1 MRLSIN
7 GLAATVMDD
16 LLQHFIVEAHELIQQ
31 ATDDLLALER
41 NPQATAPMDSAFRA
55 VHTLKGSVGLFDFA
69 PMGIALHAAEDLLGA
84 LKEKRAG
91 IDSHVVDS
99 LLACIGQVERWV
111 AVIEQTGQL
120 PLDAA
125 EEGYRLARALRSQL
139 DEDPAQAADS
149 ISQADLGWIDELM
162 VQGRDPAVRRA
173 QDRPLVAI
181 WYTPRADCFFAGDDP
196 MALLRSVP
204 DLVAV
209 RLSARDPWPPAAEID
224 PFSCNLRIEALSG
237 AELDRV
243 KAIFRFVPDQVSLH
257 EVVGTAQ
264 EHASGMA
271 LANGGTGAAMG
282 AAGAVGAR
290 MLRVDASRID
300 RLADLVGEMVIA
312 KNALAHLAGQFED
325 GLDRKHLSQGLL
337 ASQAAIERLVAEL
350 HGAVMN
356 IRMMPMRDIFRRFPR
371 AVRDLAGQLDKVI
384 DFSMEGEEVEADKAV
399 VEGLFEPL
407 LHILRNAV
415 GHGAEPERL
424 RLEAGKP
431 AKTRIVLR
439 AYRDGE
445 RVRVEVVDDG
455 RGIDPAAIR
464 EAARKRGI
472 APADHVDRLSDA
484 DAIDLIFAPGFS
496 TVSEVTDLSGRG
508 VGMDAVRS
516 AVERLGGQA
525 SVRSLPGHGTTIR
538 LSLPLTI
545 VMTKVMAVQLG
556 RELYG
561 IPLDGILETAF
572 VPASRVLPVRDAE
585 AFVWRDR
592 TLPLVRLA
600 DLLGIPPPVE
610 APQRLKVVVMAAG
623 DDLVG
628 VAVDGFAE
636 RIDVLMRPMTGILA
650 GMPGVMGTTLLGDG
664 SVLMILDI
672 PELIG

>member
-1 MRLSIN
+1 
-7 GLAATVMDD
+7 MDD

-31 ATDDLLALER
+31 VTDDLLALER
-41 NPQATAPMDSAFRA
+41 NPQAIAPMDSAFRA

-91 IDSHVVDS
+91 IDSHVIDS
-99 LLACIGQVERWV
+99 LLACIGQGERWV

-120 PLDAA
+120 PPDAA

-139 DEDPAQAADS
+139 DEDPAQAADAV
-149 ISQADLGWIDELM
+149 SQADLGWIDELM
-162 VQGRDPAVRRA
+162 VQGRDPAALRA

-181 WYTPRADCFFAGDDP
+181 RYTPRPDCFFAGDDP

-204 DLVAV
+204 DLVVV
-209 RLSARDPWPPAAEID
+209 RLSAREPWPPAAEID

-237 AELDRV
+237 AELARV
-243 KAIFRFVPDQVSLH
+243 KAVFRFVPDQVSIH
-257 EVVGTAQ
+257 EVAATAQ
-264 EHASGMA
+264 EHASVMA
-271 LANGGTGAAMG
+271 LATGGAGAA
-282 AAGAVGAR
+282 GAR

-312 KNALAHLAGQFED
+312 KNALAHLARRFED
-325 GLDRKHLSQGLL
+325 GLDRKHVSQGLL
-337 ASQAAIERLVAEL
+337 TSQAAIERLVAEL
-350 HGAVMN
+350 HGAVMDV
-356 IRMMPMRDIFRRFPR
+356 RMMPMRDTFRRFPR
-371 AVRDLAGQLDKVI
+371 AVRDLAGQLDRAV
-384 DFSMEGEEVEADKAV
+384 DFSMAGEEVEADKAV
-399 VEGLFEPL
+399 VERLFEPL

-439 AYRDGE
+439 AYRDGD
-445 RVRVEVVDDG
+445 RVRVEVEDDG

-472 APADHVDRLSDA
+472 APADNLDRLSDA
-484 DAIDLIFAPGFS
+484 DTIDLIFAPGFS
-496 TVSEVTDLSGRG
+496 TASEVTDLSGRG

-525 SVRSLPGHGTTIR
+525 SVRSRPGYGTTIR

-545 VMTKVMAVQLG
+545 AMTKVMAVRLG
-556 RELYG
+556 CELYG

-572 VPASRVLPVRDAE
+572 VPASRVLRVRDAE

-600 DLLGIPPPVE
+600 DLLGVQPLRDDS
-610 APQRLKVVVMAAG
+610 QRLKVVVMAAG

-636 RIDVLMRPMTGILA
+636 RMDVLMRPMTGILA
-650 GMPGVMGTTLLGDG
+650 GMPGVVGTTLLGDG

-672 PELIG
+672 PDLIG

>member
-1 MRLSIN
+1 
-7 GLAATVMDD
+7 MDD
-16 LLQHFIVEAHELIQQ
+16 LLRHFIIEAHELIQQ

-41 NPQATAPMDSAFRA
+41 NPQAAVPMDSAFRA

-69 PMGIALHAAEDLLGA
+69 PMGITLHAAEDLLGA
-84 LKEKRAG
+84 LKDKRAG
-91 IDSHVVDS
+91 IDSHVIDS
-99 LLACIGQVERWV
+99 LLACIAQAERWV
-111 AVIEQTGQL
+111 AAIEQTGKL
-120 PLDAA
+120 PPDAA

-139 DEDPAQAADS
+139 DEEPAQAANPVP
-149 ISQADLGWIDELM
+149 QADLGWIEELIA
-162 VQGRDPAVRRA
+162 QGRDQATPRA
-173 QDRPLVAI
+173 QHRPLVAI
-181 WYTPRADCFFAGDDP
+181 RYTPRADCFFAGDDP

-243 KAIFRFVPDQVSLH
+243 KAVFRFVPDQVTLH
-257 EVVGTAQ
+257 ETIGAAQ
-264 EHASGMA
+264 EQASGMA
-271 LANGGTGAAMG
+271 LANGGAGVAMG
-282 AAGAVGAR
+282 AAGVPGAR
-290 MLRVDASRID
+290 ILRVDASRID
-300 RLADLVGEMVIA
+300 RLADLVGELVIA
-312 KNALAHLAGQFED
+312 KNALAHLAGQFND
-325 GLDRKHLSQGLL
+325 GLDRKHVSQGLL
-337 ASQAAIERLVAEL
+337 ASQAAIDRLVAEL
-350 HGAVMN
+350 HGAVMDV
-356 IRMMPMRDIFRRFPR
+356 RMMPMRDIFRRFPR
-371 AVRDLAGQLDKVI
+371 AVRDLAGQLDRAI

-415 GHGAEPERL
+415 GHGAEPEPL

-431 AKTRIVLR
+431 SKTRIVLR
-439 AYRDGE
+439 AYRDGD
-445 RVRVEVVDDG
+445 RVTVEVEDDG

-464 EAARKRGI
+464 EAVHQRGI
-472 APADHVDRLSDA
+472 VSADHLDRMNDA
-484 DAIDLIFAPGFS
+484 DAVDLIFAPGFS
-496 TVSEVTDLSGRG
+496 TASEVTDLSGRG

-525 SVRSLPGHGTTIR
+525 SVRSLPGQGTTIR

-545 VMTKVMAVQLG
+545 VMTKVMAVRLG

-561 IPLDGILETAF
+561 IPLDGIIETAF
-572 VPASRVLPVRDAE
+572 VPVSRVLPVRDAE
-585 AFVWRDR
+585 AFVWRER
-592 TLPLVRLA
+592 TLPLVRLV
-600 DLLGIPPPVE
+600 DLLRVRPPVE

-623 DDLVG
+623 DDVVG

-636 RIDVLMRPMTGILA
+636 RMDVLMRPMTGILA

-672 PELIG
+672 PELVG